1 MMGTEV
7 QNFVNVHKEH
17 SPRIMESK
25 MVNKNTATRPS
36 KGTNG
41 YERPAVELLIEHG
54 QDQGFVTMND
64 IQEFIPRVDEDE
76 ILLEK
81 ILGVLSN
88 AEIPFEEDPTVM
100 PVDENSD
107 VEGGKFDALRFPIE
121 EPEEDYLQ
129 HIETE
134 DMVRLYV
141 KEASRVP
148 LLTSAEEVDLAQ
160 RIERG
165 ILAQTELA
173 RGKVRPKRVRE
184 LRLLIED
191 GWEAR
196 ERLIRANARL
206 VISVAKKYIGHG
218 VPFLDLIQEGNIGLM
233 RAAKKFDYSRGFKF
247 STYAT
252 WWIRQAVTRALSDQG
267 RTIRVPVHMGD
278 QISRMRRT
286 QHQLQQQLGRAPTT
300 EELAEAMDVP
310 PSKVEQMADYARTP
324 VSLETPIGE
333 DEEEVLGDFIDSG
346 APNPE
351 ESALESLMG
360 ENLNELLDTL
370 PPRELRVLQM
380 RFGLL
385 DGTPM
390 TLNEVGRRMGITR
403 ERARQLESQ
412 ALHRLRSPETRE
424 KLNAY
429 AE

>member
-25 MVNKNTATRPS
+25 MVNENTATRPS

>member
-1 MMGTEV
+1 MG
-7 QNFVNVHKEH
+7 
-17 SPRIMESK
+17 SK
-25 MVNKNTATRPS
+25 MTIEITATNPK
-36 KGTNG
+36 KGTND
-41 YERPAVELLIEHG
+41 YEHPAVEQLIEYG
-54 QDQGFVTMND
+54 LDQDFVTMND
-64 IQEFIPRVDEDE
+64 ILEFFPQAEQDEL
-76 ILLEK
+76 LLEK
-81 ILGVLSN
+81 ILGALSD
-88 AEIPFEEDPTVM
+88 AEISYEDDQSALPVEDDSEAEDTVIDTLHLPFEE
-100 PVDENSD
+100 
-107 VEGGKFDALRFPIE
+107 
-121 EPEEDYLQ
+121 PEDDFLQ

-134 DMVRLYV
+134 DMVRMYV

-148 LLTSAEEVDLAQ
+148 LLTSKEEVDLAQ

-165 ILAQTELA
+165 IMAQTELA
-173 RGKVRPKRVRE
+173 RGKVRPKRVKE
-184 LRLLIED
+184 LRRLIED

-252 WWIRQAVTRALSDQG
+252 WWIRQAVTRAISDQG

-286 QHQLQQQLGRAPTT
+286 QHQLQQQMGRSPTT
-300 EELAEAMDVP
+300 EELAEALGVP
-310 PSKVEQMADYARTP
+310 PVKVEQMADYARSP

-333 DEEEVLGDFIDSG
+333 DEEDVLGDFIDSG

-351 ESALESLMG
+351 ESALDTLMG
-360 ENLNELLDTL
+360 DNLKELLETL

-380 RFGLL
+380 RYGLL
-385 DGTPM
+385 DGTPL

-412 ALHRLRSPETRE
+412 ALQRLRNPETQQ

>member
-1 MMGTEV
+1 
-7 QNFVNVHKEH
+7 
-17 SPRIMESK
+17 MESK
-25 MVNKNTATRPS
+25 MVNENTATRPS

-300 EELAEAMDVP
+300 EELAEAMGVP